1 MYMTHYK
8 EIYNVTMTICHLLR
22 MNAWLEDTCG
32 ARFVNMYLTIYG
44 KTSYV
49 YYIQINIYFPFF
61 VTLILILLLY
71 FVLEEN
77 MF

>member
-1 MYMTHYK
+1 MTHYK
-8 EIYNVTMTICHLLR
+8 EIYNVTMTMCHLLR
-22 MNAWLEDTCG
+22 MSAWLEDTCG